1 MGEIERNKKND
12 CAVAFQYFSFPS
24 FLPHNKVF
32 CVLSMQILSYNI
44 YGLYSCGLICLRELF
59 IYIYIYMYILD
70 VWDNYCTLKKILKGL
85 LNRRMN
91 WLLPN
96 IYIYFCYRWPFLWF
110 WDYWIWSR
118 HSCSSCAYSV
128 VVVFVLF
135 CFLFFVFH
143 TLQYT
148 IFLRPPQKGR
158 EARKESKFHLWGLKY
173 EKKFLKNK
181 KYTKIQ
187 DWINK

>member
-1 MGEIERNKKND
+1 MIVRSHFNT
-12 CAVAFQYFSFPS
+12 FLFPLSSPIIRYF
-24 FLPHNKVF
+24 VF
-32 CVLSMQILSYNI
+32 CLCRFSLTIYMVYIVVGSYVWENF
-44 YGLYSCGLICLRELF
+44 L
-59 IYIYIYMYILD
+59 YIYIYMYILD

-96 IYIYFCYRWPFLWF
+96 IYIYIFYRWPFLWF

>member
-12 CAVAFQYFSFPS
+12 CEVAFQYFSFPS

-59 IYIYIYMYILD
+59 IYIYMYIYMYILD

-96 IYIYFCYRWPFLWF
+96 IYIYIYIFFFYRWPFLWF
-110 WDYWIWSR
+110 WGLLDLVK
-118 HSCSSCAYSV
+118 AL
-128 VVVFVLF
+128 LF
-135 CFLFFVFH
+135 IMRL
-143 TLQYT
+143 
-148 IFLRPPQKGR
+148 
-158 EARKESKFHLWGLKY
+158 
-173 EKKFLKNK
+173 
-181 KYTKIQ
+181 
-187 DWINK
+187 